1 MIFFILRIEAWIT
14 EFSDPENFY
23 LEVKCSLFDIQPKKV
38 YLFIIVFNFEFKNQ
52 LPCLR
57 HSGSSNIAT
66 DHIRNILKGKG
77 GYVKFE
83 SFNPVQVS
91 LYNTSK
97 IVPFFCPIY
106 M

>member
-1 MIFFILRIEAWIT
+1 MIY
-14 EFSDPENFY
+14 FY
-23 LEVKCSLFDIQPKKV
+23 LV
-38 YLFIIVFNFEFKNQ
+38 EFKNQ

-77 GYVKFE
+77 PCYVKFE

-91 LYNTSK
+91 LYKGETSINK
-97 IVPFFCPIY
+97 LLVTRKWYTWKTKLFNKQS
-106 M
+106 